1 MPFIAQ
7 VAVGKREFLNI
18 FGDDYDTA
26 DGTCVRDYIHVV
38 DLAKGHVKAL
48 DKLDEAAQVYTY
60 NLGSGQGTSV
70 LELVNTF
77 VQVTGVEVPYQMA
90 PRRAGD
96 LASFYANADRALAEL
111 HWKTEKTIEDM
122 CRDTWNWQSKNPNGF
137 QE

>member
-48 DKLDEAAQVYTY
+48 DKLNEAAQVYTY

-96 LASFYANADRALAEL
+96 LASFYANADKALAEL